1 MINTKNYDYDCTRK
15 CRLRIHGN
23 AITTALT
30 KRSMDD
36 NNLAAYVAK
45 TCCNFADIVDDL
57 VS

>member
-1 MINTKNYDYDCTRK
+1 MFSPKNFEYDCTRK
-15 CRLRIHGN
+15 CRLREHGN
-23 AITTALT
+23 VITNALT

-36 NNLAAYVAK
+36 EKLAAYVAK